1 MNGWPCRWGS
11 GLDPKTESIAAHFDA
26 MNDDGRLDFDFD
38 RTDDGVNSSAAGAE
52 SDGVDQSGGE
62 VVGGAAVSIASTR
75 SSSAVELPRA
85 SNGGDSMEAS
95 TAVSSSSNMLHPSV
109 EQTPDTPTST
119 SASAPAPTPPPAPTP
134 TSTFTSTQPSS
145 TIRTVPIVS
154 FSHYLPKQQ
163 LLPEK
168 RNCTYPNLSK
178 MVGSKFLADRVDAL
192 QYVAAWRTFAS

>member
-62 VVGGAAVSIASTR
+62 VVGGAAVSIAATR
-75 SSSAVELPRA
+75 SSSVECPCA
-85 SNGGDSMEAS
+85 GNGGDSMEAS

-119 SASAPAPTPPPAPTP
+119 SASAPAPTP
-134 TSTFTSTQPSS
+134 TSTLTSAQASS